1 MRKKSGKE
9 GRRPAWLSKD
19 LLVEPKRK
27 KEMHR
32 QWKQGHASWEEY
44 RDAARVCRD
53 GIRKAK
59 AQLELNL
66 ARDVKNHKKG
76 FYRCVGQKRKTKEN
90 VHHPPHPPPIKKTGD
105 LATRDMEKAEVLND
119 FFPPFSLAI
128 TVPTSLKSLNL
139 KAGTGGTKS
148 LPS

>member
-9 GRRPAWLSKD
+9 GRRPARLSKD
-19 LLVEPKRK
+19 LPVELKRK
-27 KEMHR
+27 KATHR
-32 QWKQGHASWEEY
+32 RWKQGHASWEEY
-44 RDAARVCRD
+44 GDAARVCRD

-66 ARDVKNHKKG
+66 ARDVKNRKKG
-76 FYRCVGQKRKTKEN
+76 FYRCVGQKRKTKEK
-90 VHHPPHPPPIKKTGD
+90 VHHPRPPPINKTGD
-105 LATRDMEKAEVLND
+105 LVTTDVEKAEVLD
-119 FFPPFSLAI
+119 DCFPPFSPAV
-128 TVPTSLKSLNL
+128 TVPTSLESLNP